1 MSSMDMIKSQFIT
14 MFGLRNT
21 MNGNNASSNT
31 SSNSND
37 GLWNALYAIL
47 LLTVIENIFKYIPL
61 ITAFLIS
68 RFDIFFKARIHRIT
82 NVIPQIKNAML
93 EVHSIILVRNY
104 SSSKSTDSHS
114 PQHRINQEIN
124 IENETVDAMIDYIT
138 ALDCC
143 KHLRYTNRFILNNN
157 EEIQITPTIRA
168 KLDEIVVESDGTVS
182 RLTLRLYSDNARIKE
197 LRDFVNRIYKLYII
211 EKKNK
216 LGDQRYYFNEQ
227 VHAIDRNFDGTLR
240 ISNLPKRLVF
250 SMVPFNTF
258 KSMNNIFGAHLQEI
272 KDRVE
277 LFIKRP
283 EWYKA
288 RGIPHTLGILL
299 HGKPGCGKTSIIK
312 AIAKDTNRHIINIS
326 LRENTSQQQLTNLFF
341 DETVAIVDKDGNNS
355 TVIIPLDARI
365 YVIEDIDCLTDV
377 CLDREI
383 KEQQQNKHNK
393 SNKLNKHI
401 NTLPIQPK
409 NINLINKTYDKQLE
423 QLEIQK
429 QQYSIKNSSII
440 SKHNETLNNTMSDTI
455 DESYKTPSTPINQRI
470 RTLRDID
477 KNITEKLE
485 LDISSSN
492 TNELEKF
499 GLMPYNENVPS
510 IITPSSF
517 DPSLFNKM
525 WEQHY
530 NEEEVN
536 NVLNLDGFQN
546 NTNNSMFSTLDQA
559 YTSAPLVD
567 YDILKDGS
575 VVFNQSKEQ
584 PTLSK
589 HFSINE
595 NNFNTN
601 TKELKDIENEI
612 KILNIKRLIHTFQ
625 DNKNSNTSVTTSTI
639 EQIRNNLKESE
650 MLEALKSWTTNAPI
664 ECYKEWMDYEMCN
677 LEILEIIGCRNE
689 FDILYLSSK
698 YYTQINLETNDDSND
713 DASILKDLKPEE
725 KAQQLIM
732 EDQKKNLINLGFL
745 LNLLDGVLETPG
757 RILII
762 TSNYPDKLDK
772 ALVRPGR
779 IDVKIEFGY
788 SSIDMIRGMLEH
800 FYNLSRDEANRISIP
815 MELDYKFSPAQVI
828 EAFCNE
834 YRSYEAGLNNLL
846 DKLDV

>member
-14 MFGLRNT
+14 MFGLRNS
-21 MNGNNASSNT
+21 MNGNNASSNP
-31 SSNSND
+31 SSSSND

-47 LLTVIENIFKYIPL
+47 LLTAIENIFKYIP
-61 ITAFLIS
+61 IIAAFLIS

-104 SSSKSTDSHS
+104 SSSKSTDIHS

-168 KLDEIVVESDGTVS
+168 KLDEMVIESDGTVS
-182 RLTLRLYSDNARIKE
+182 RLSLRLYSDTARIKE

-227 VHAIDRNFDGTLR
+227 AHTIDRNFDGTLR
-240 ISNLPKRLVF
+240 IGNLPKRLVF

-312 AIAKDTNRHIINIS
+312 SIAKDTNRHIINIS

-377 CLDREI
+377 CLDREL

-393 SNKLNKHI
+393 SKKSSNHI
-401 NTLPIQPK
+401 NTFPIQPK
-409 NINLINKTYDKQLE
+409 NINFINKTYDKQLE

-429 QQYSIKNSSII
+429 QQYIIKN
-440 SKHNETLNNTMSDTI
+440 KPTLNDTLNETRNEIQNDTM
-455 DESYKTPSTPINQRI
+455 DEIYKIPRTSSNQRI
-470 RTLRDID
+470 RILRDI
-477 KNITEKLE
+477 KNRTAMLE
-485 LDISSSN
+485 IDLLRG
-492 TNELEKF
+492 TNDLEKF
-499 GLMPYNENVPS
+499 GLMTFNENDP
-510 IITPSSF
+510 IKINKF
-517 DPSLFNKM
+517 DPSSFNKM
-525 WEQHY
+525 WEQNY
-530 NEEEVN
+530 NEGEVN
-536 NVLNLDGFQN
+536 NVLNLDGFDN
-546 NTNNSMFSTLDQA
+546 NTNDSMFSTLDQA
-559 YTSAPLVD
+559 YKSAPLVD
-567 YDILKDGS
+567 YEILKDGS

-584 PTLSK
+584 SILSK
-589 HFSINE
+589 HSSINDS
-595 NNFNTN
+595 NSNTN
-601 TKELKDIENEI
+601 TKQLKDIENEI

-625 DNKNSNTSVTTSTI
+625 DNKNSNASAITSTI
-639 EQIRNNLKESE
+639 EQIRNYLKESE
-650 MLEALKSWTTNAPI
+650 MLEALKSWITNAPI
-664 ECYKEWMDYEMCN
+664 ECYKEWMDYELCN

-698 YYTQINLETNDDSND
+698 YYTQINSEINDDSNN
-713 DASILKDLKPEE
+713 DASAIKDLKPEE
-725 KAQQLIM
+725 KTQLLIM
-732 EDQKKNLINLGFL
+732 EDQKKTLINLGFL

-762 TSNYPDKLDK
+762 TSNYPEKLDK

-800 FYNLSRDEANRISIP
+800 FYNISRDEANRIIIP
-815 MELDYKFSPAQVI
+815 VELDYKFSPAQVI

-834 YRSYEAGLNNLL
+834 YRSYEAGLNSLL

>member
-1 MSSMDMIKSQFIT
+1 MSSMDIIKSQFIT
-14 MFGLRNT
+14 IFGLRNT
-21 MNGNNASSNT
+21 MNGNNT

-37 GLWNALYAIL
+37 GIWNALYAIL
-47 LLTVIENIFKYIPL
+47 LLTSIENIFKYIP
-61 ITAFLIS
+61 IIAAFLIS
-68 RFDIFFKARIHRIT
+68 RFDIFFKARIHHIT

-168 KLDEIVVESDGTVS
+168 KLDEMVVESDGTVS
-182 RLTLRLYSDNARIKE
+182 RLTLRLYSDTTRIKE

-227 VHAIDRNFDGTLR
+227 AHTIDRNFDGTLR
-240 ISNLPKRLVF
+240 IGNLPKRLVF

-377 CLDREI
+377 CLNREL
-383 KEQQQNKHNK
+383 KEQQHSKHNK
-393 SNKLNKHI
+393 AKKLTK
-401 NTLPIQPK
+401 NTNTFPIQPK

-429 QQYSIKNSSII
+429 QQYSIENKTI
-440 SKHNETLNNTMSDTI
+440 SNDALNETRNEIRNEIQNDTM
-455 DESYKTPSTPINQRI
+455 DEIYKTPNIPSNQRI
-470 RTLRDID
+470 RTLRDI
-477 KNITEKLE
+477 KKRTQKLE
-485 LDISSSN
+485 LDISRG

-499 GLMPYNENVPS
+499 GLMTYNENDLPK
-510 IITPSSF
+510 INKF
-517 DPSLFNKM
+517 DPSSFNKM
-525 WEQHY
+525 WEQQN
-530 NEEEVN
+530 NEGEIN
-536 NVLNLDGFQN
+536 NVLNLDGFN
-546 NTNNSMFSTLDQA
+546 NDSMFSTLDQA
-559 YTSAPLVD
+559 YTSATLVD
-567 YDILKDGS
+567 YEILKDGS
-575 VVFNQSKEQ
+575 IVFNQSKEQ

-589 HFSINE
+589 HSSINE
-595 NNFNTN
+595 NDSNTN
-601 TKELKDIENEI
+601 TNIKQLKDIENEI

-625 DNKNSNTSVTTSTI
+625 DTKNSNASSIISTI
-639 EQIRNNLKESE
+639 EQIRNHLKEPE
-650 MLEALKSWTTNAPI
+650 MLETLKSWTTNAPI

-677 LEILEIIGCRNE
+677 LDILEIIGCRNE

-698 YYTQINLETNDDSND
+698 YYTQINSKTNDDNNND
-713 DASILKDLKPEE
+713 SSVLKDLKPEE

-762 TSNYPDKLDK
+762 TSNYPEKLDK

-834 YRSYEAGLNNLL
+834 YRSYEAGLNSLL